1 MKTSGSISKELRE
14 KNGLTLENVVEKLKD
29 YKVNISAEHLC
40 AYENGTAS
48 IDADL
53 FLYLCKIY
61 NCQNVLEA
69 FSESNAVQN
78 IPPLDLAKLQELSA
92 ERLSNQL

>member
-29 YKVNISAEHLC
+29 YKVNISAEQLC

-61 NCQNVLEA
+61 NCQNILEA

>member
-1 MKTSGSISKELRE
+1 MRTSGSISKELRE
-14 KNGLTLENVVEKLKD
+14 KNGLSIENVVEKLKD
-29 YKVNISAEHLC
+29 YKINISAEKLC

-61 NCQNVLEA
+61 NCQNILEA
-69 FSESNAVQN
+69 FSDSNAVQN
-78 IPPLDLAKLQELSA
+78 IPPLDLEKLQELSA
-92 ERLSNQL
+92 EKLRTQK